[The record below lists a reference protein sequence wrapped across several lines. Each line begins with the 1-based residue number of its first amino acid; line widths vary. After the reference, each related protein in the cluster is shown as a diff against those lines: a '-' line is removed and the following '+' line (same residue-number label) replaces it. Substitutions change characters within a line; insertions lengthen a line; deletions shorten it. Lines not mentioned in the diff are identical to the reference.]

1 MNVVLQVYSLVT
13 VSIKKSCC
21 LPELQLNVVIL
32 FQGTMTF
39 QDVFDRKKQQTV
51 DAFYAL
57 HFF

>member
-1 MNVVLQVYSLVT
+1 MYSLVT
-13 VSIKKSCC
+13 VSIKQSCC